1 MIEATTS
8 PDALNPPE
16 GQLLLVDKPFEW
28 TSFDAVNKLRYNIKR
43 VYKLKK
49 IKVGHAGTLDPLASG
64 LLLICTG
71 PYTKR
76 LQELTGLDKTYTGSF
91 ELGKTT
97 PSFDLESEVDAEYPT
112 EQLTEDIIHAAA
124 QQMIGEQD
132 QMPPVFSAKKV
143 DGKRA
148 YLSARKGKDVVLTPH
163 RITIHEFE
171 ITGIEG
177 SRVDFLIRCSK
188 GTYIRSI
195 ARDFGLAL
203 QSGAYLSALRRTA
216 VGEYRIEDA
225 FEIEA
230 LIAHLRAHQT
240 DL

>member
-8 PDALNPPE
+8 ANKLNPPE

-28 TSFDAVNKLRYNIKR
+28 TSFDAVNKLRYHIKR
-43 VYKLKK
+43 IYKLKK

-76 LQELTGLDKTYTGSF
+76 LHELTGLDKTYTGSF

-97 PSFDLESEVDAEYPT
+97 PSFDLESEVDGEYPT
-112 EQLTEDIIHAAA
+112 EHLTEEMIHAAA
-124 QQMIGEQD
+124 QHMIGEQD

-148 YLSARKGKDVVLTPH
+148 YLSARKGKKVELTPH
-163 RITIHEFE
+163 RITIHEFKV
-171 ITGIEG
+171 IAIAG
-177 SRVDFLIRCSK
+177 SRVDFMIRASK

-195 ARDFGLAL
+195 ARDFGVAL

-216 VGEYRIEDA
+216 VGPYRIENA
-225 FEIEA
+225 FEIES
-230 LIAHLRAHQT
+230 LIEHLHTHST